1 MAKILWIDDK
11 AGGGTKDRLGFD
23 ALMYFIEKNGHVV
36 EMASTVEKIEKTLTD
51 IESYDLLILDIIMD
65 PLSTST
71 KEGHQFGG
79 FDALEIL
86 INTKSNIPIIILSVM
101 ARQMINDEAMRRGL
115 DITKS
120 EIKAVLRKGPI
131 LPMDLANL
139 VDKHLMKRDRSLV
152 GDAT

>member
-23 ALMYFIEKNGHVV
+23 ALMYFVEKNGHQV
-36 EMASTVEKIEKTLTD
+36 EMASTVEQIEKTLID

-71 KEGHQFGG
+71 KDTHQFGG
-79 FDALEIL
+79 FDALETL
-86 INTKSNIPIIILSVM
+86 INTQSNIPIIILSVM
-101 ARQMINDEAMRRGL
+101 SLQMIKDKAMRRGL

-139 VDKHLMKRDRSLV
+139 VEKHLLSRDHSLV
-152 GDAT
+152 GNIA